1 MVIWYQT
8 MPHPSSP
15 DEAAP
20 AGAAPAGPGPDLFAQ
35 LVTGHAQMALTFLGK
50 VDNPQTGRPDG
61 VNMEAAKV
69 FIDQLEML
77 RSKTRGNLDAEETRL
92 LAQVSE
98 VVRTAFVEVDRRR
111 GLRGQGWGV
120 PNGRPGGTSLKPAAA
135 GRALRP

>member
-1 MVIWYQT
+1 
-8 MPHPSSP
+8 MPHPTSP
-15 DEAAP
+15 EGEASAV
-20 AGAAPAGPGPDLFAQ
+20 AGPAGPGPDLFAQ

-92 LAQVSE
+92 LAQVLDM
-98 VVRTAFVEVDRRR
+98 VRTAFVEVIDAAAS
-111 GLRGQGWGV
+111 GAKDGV
-120 PNGRPGGTSLKPAAA
+120 SRPGGPAEH
-135 GRALRP
+135 R